1 MLMDV
6 VCLSLMCVCLF
17 CWQRDPLIHH
27 DPLEENRRWAWN
39 PPRPKFLTSIFSWVC
54 RVCPPVVRC
63 CNYCEFF
70 LITRAESIYNRSLF
84 NYEGTT
90 LCHSGFSSLMQFPT
104 AEPRYFK
111 AGLLDNLVLLSE
123 WEGKLAKQ
131 THSFIFIKENQ
142 AINNTPTFGGAF
154 EAAGLECCVWS
165 LFKFW

>member
-1 MLMDV
+1 MGMKSSQAQVPDIYFFHEFAGCAPQLYDV
-6 VCLSLMCVCLF
+6 VTIVS
-17 CWQRDPLIHH
+17 
-27 DPLEENRRWAWN
+27 
-39 PPRPKFLTSIFSWVC
+39 
-54 RVCPPVVRC
+54 
-63 CNYCEFF
+63 FF
-70 LITRAESIYNRSLF
+70 LIARAESIYNRSLF

-142 AINNTPTFGGAF
+142 AINNMPTFGGAF
-154 EAAGLECCVWS
+154 EAAGLECCV
-165 LFKFW
+165 